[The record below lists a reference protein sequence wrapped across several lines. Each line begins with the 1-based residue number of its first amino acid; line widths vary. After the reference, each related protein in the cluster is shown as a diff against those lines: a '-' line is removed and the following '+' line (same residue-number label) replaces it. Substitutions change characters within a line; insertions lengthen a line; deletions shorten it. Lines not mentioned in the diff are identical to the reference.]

1 MTGTTMI
8 ADDIREW
15 SRSVLERPN
24 PHMPHNLPAC
34 PYAEKA
40 WHDGKVHVV
49 EVSNPIE
56 ALPHWATVFPTR
68 NWDLI
73 ILAGFEYPDIEEF
86 EKTILAMNREH
97 GPRDVFLMGFHPDYG
112 AEDQELDFLYDHE
125 WESGVDQDY
134 SMVFLQS
141 FSQVVDASRK
151 LEKLGYYEAFPPEE
165 FEELVVDRRRRFEQ
179 WR

>member
-1 MTGTTMI
+1 MTGRTITE
-8 ADDIREW
+8 DIRDW
-15 SRSVLERPN
+15 SRHVLERPN
-24 PHMPHNLPAC
+24 PHLNHNLPAC

-40 WHDGKVHVV
+40 WQDDMVHVV

-56 ALPHWATVFPTR
+56 ALSHWVEVFPTC

-73 ILAGFEYPDIEEF
+73 ILAGFEYPGIEEF
-86 EKTILAMNREH
+86 EKTILSLNRKH
-97 GPRDVFLMGFHPDYG
+97 GPRDVFLMGFHPGYG
-112 AEDQELDFLYDHE
+112 AEDQDLDFLYDHE

-134 SMVFLQS
+134 AMVFVQS
-141 FSQVVDASRK
+141 FSQVIDASRK
-151 LEKLGYYEAFPPEE
+151 LEKLGYYEAFPQEE